1 MSLLDLS
8 DNQIDLKIASNLAKK
23 YIKDNHGFTCYEDV
37 KFYHWE
43 KGEKLKECY
52 PENPMKETWY
62 LCHNEW
68 DLYDVFFVDMNPIN
82 TIIAQVDYFAMRAPG
97 GMRCV
102 DVTKPVTLKYI
113 IDESVR

>member
-23 YIKDNHGFTCYEDV
+23 YIKDNYGFTCYEDV

-52 PENPMKETWY
+52 PENPMKGDWY
-62 LCHNEW
+62 LCHNMW
-68 DLYDVFFVDMNPIN
+68 DLYDVFFADKDPTN
-82 TIIAQVDYFAMRAPG
+82 TLIAQVDHFAMRTPDG
-97 GMRCV
+97 IV
-102 DVTKPVTLKYI
+102 DVTKPITLKHI
-113 IDESVR
+113 LDESIR